1 MFHALIS
8 TDIWS
13 SYVLFDSEIHSSIPV
28 GGTSFSFL
36 GRISFMR
43 AYAVSG
49 YIGWLPWSFLLW
61 FGRSLL
67 LSFLSFSSMS
77 SSQPWVSNILLAS
90 LRYPII
96 IIKTQQL
103 LFWFTMRL
111 AILSDT
117 LSVVL
122 LWAFYIDQINKKL
135 TCLHLT
141 EKIRYFDL
149 PDQTICSL

>member
-13 SYVLFDSEIHSSIPV
+13 SYVLFDSEIHSIPV

-67 LSFLSFSSMS
+67 LSVLPFSSMS

-103 LFWFTMRL
+103 LFWFIMRL

-135 TCLHLT
+135 NCLHLT